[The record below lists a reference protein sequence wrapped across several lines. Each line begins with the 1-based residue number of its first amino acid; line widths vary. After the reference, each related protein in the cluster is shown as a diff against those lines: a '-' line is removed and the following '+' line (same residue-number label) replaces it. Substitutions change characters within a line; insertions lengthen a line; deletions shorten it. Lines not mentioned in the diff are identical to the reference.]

1 MLGYLIFTIH
11 NLLSL
16 AMLWY
21 AANHCLEPRF
31 SRRATILLEA
41 GGLAL
46 CALVGCLSE
55 LLPLLDAV
63 RPFAI
68 MAIFFSLALLLF
80 QNRFFRKLLVMLCIY
95 ATVIAAELITYL
107 LLPSVS
113 IDAHHRDYSMLNVW
127 WYLSYLSCEAILLLF
142 VYLLFRKKPSE
153 DVNQLPARQYWFFLF
168 FPVSQ
173 FVLLTGY
180 VFSIAENISTRTS
193 LLVLGCTVVCFAADF
208 IWFREIRRLSDNAR
222 LKAENDLL
230 GRQIEAQ
237 REYYKTL
244 TANYADMAALRHDIA
259 NHMFTVRALLLDGK
273 SDEAMQYAARLEQSP
288 AAQSILSACKNSV
301 VHSFLRHRLQELKG
315 KEISSSFDVTLAP
328 VAGIS
333 DTDLIIALGNLLD
346 NAVEACMAAQERRIR
361 LTVRQTD
368 GYIHIE
374 TENTCAPGTMPKK
387 RRIAYLD
394 RGIGSSILRS
404 LAEQYHGSYTSA
416 REGDVN
422 HSVLVLRENDVC

>member
-1 MLGYLIFTIH
+1 MLGYLIFAVH

-16 AMLWY
+16 AMMWY
-21 AANHCLEPRF
+21 TANHCLELRF
-31 SRRATILLEA
+31 SRRATIALEA

-63 RPFAI
+63 RPFAF
-68 MAIFFSLALLLF
+68 MAIFFSLALILF

-95 ATVIAAELITYL
+95 ASVIAAELITYL

-113 IDAHHRDYSMLNVW
+113 IDARHRDYSLLNIW
-127 WYLSYLSCEAILLLF
+127 WYLSYLGCEAVLLLF

-153 DVNQLPARQYWFFLF
+153 DMDQLPARQYWFFLF

-173 FVLLTGY
+173 FALLSGY
-180 VFSIAENISTRTS
+180 VFSTAENISTRTS
-193 LLVLGCTVVCFAADF
+193 LLVLACTAVCFAADF

-259 NHMFTVRALLLDGK
+259 NHMFTIRALLLDGK
-273 SDEAMQYAARLEQSP
+273 SDEAMQYAEQLEQSP

-301 VHSFLRHRLQELKG
+301 VHSFLQHRLQELHG
-315 KEISSSFDVTLAP
+315 KEIASAFDVTLAP
-328 VAGIS
+328 VTGIP

-346 NAVEACMAAQERRIR
+346 NAVEACTAAKERRIR
-361 LTVRQTD
+361 LTVRQKD
-368 GYIHIE
+368 GFIQIE
-374 TENTCAPGTMPKK
+374 TENTCAPGMTPKK
-387 RRIAYLD
+387 RRIAYLE
-394 RGIGSSILRS
+394 RGIGTSILRS

-416 REGDVN
+416 RDGNIN
-422 HSVLVLRENDVC
+422 HSVLILRENNAC